1 MVCQISLFVLKPG
14 VSADRLEEMMW
25 TTRTSLLRI
34 REILNLNVGKRIR
47 PEDPWDWFVS
57 IEVES
62 LAKLAIAMDDPHYR
76 KFMDD
81 VLDRDVQKD
90 KQQVVAFEMEPRKD
104 VKYS

>member
-14 VSADRLEEMMW
+14 VSSDRLEEMMW

-47 PEDPWDWFVS
+47 PGDPWDWFVS

-76 KFMDD
+76 KYIDD
-81 VLDRDVQKD
+81 VLEQDVVKE
-90 KQQVVAFEMEPRKD
+90 KQQVLTFEMEPRKD